1 MSDQSRLRDTVALP
15 SAYLQYLTVDLK
27 KDRKAAVA
35 VQGIFVLVVLLAA
48 AAALLLDVPLATSWG
63 PAVTIPV
70 MLAACLVYMAVHEA
84 THGVALQLLTKARP
98 SYAVRFPFLTTG
110 NHAYLTR
117 RSTVIVALA
126 PAVIWGVVL
135 FIALLTLPADYLL
148 STYILLTLNFAGS
161 AGDFVEVYV
170 VSRQQQDALVKDD
183 GNQIHV
189 FVPASSSLAN

>member
-1 MSDQSRLRDTVALP
+1 MSQQSKLRDTVELP
-15 SAYLQYLTVDLK
+15 SAYRQHMTVDLK
-27 KDRKAAVA
+27 KDRKFAVA

-48 AAALLLDVPLATSWG
+48 VAALLLDLPPATSWG

-70 MLAACLVYMAVHEA
+70 TLAACLVYMAVHEA
-84 THGVALQLLTKARP
+84 THGVALHLLTKVKP

-117 RSTVIVALA
+117 RSGIIVALA
-126 PAVIWGVVL
+126 PTVIWGIVLVV
-135 FIALLTLPADYLL
+135 ALLTLPPDYLL
-148 STYILLTLNFAGS
+148 SAYILLTLNFAGS

-189 FVPASSSLAN
+189 FVPGKSRLAN